1 MKEIEKISGFLAK
14 QDAALIEEVNNL
26 MLNDKYPYDDLL
38 KNIDKFFS
46 MQKGDGDIL
55 PNLCVN
61 LGAYHNQDGLV
72 AMQGLLSKAAK
83 IDNTHL
89 GRFVEGEKRV
99 IDVWRDKEGL
109 KVHSIAD
116 EKVLSKLRS
125 MGEIAKNIASLNQ
138 HIEKEMTHYATEV
151 LSIIAQEP
159 PEKQA
164 EEIMELTK
172 GVAEKF
178 SMLPEKDILSKS
190 KALAKDI
197 IAAQGKKDDVFYS
210 IKEGCKWMFNK
221 LTFGLTEKTASQ
233 KIDSIFKE
241 LEKNKIIDV
250 QRSQENKMV
259 SSILDGGFDKNKEKT
274 SQKNIHLNVD
284 EAFKNAKDA
293 AKSVI
298 LSKEVKEVKAILG
311 DFIDV
316 GEDVS
321 EKKSSF
327 AKKIAAERNKPDTKE
342 RSG

>member
-1 MKEIEKISGFLAK
+1 MKEIDKISEYLAK
-14 QDAALIEEVNNL
+14 QDASLIEEVNNL

-38 KNIDKFFS
+38 KNVDKFFS
-46 MQKGDGDIL
+46 MQKGDEDVL
-55 PNLCVN
+55 PSLCVK
-61 LGAYHNQDGLV
+61 LGEYHNQDGLV

-83 IDNTHL
+83 IDNAHL
-89 GRFVEGEKRV
+89 GRFEGEKRV
-99 IDVWRDKEGL
+99 IDVWRDEKGL
-109 KVHSIAD
+109 KVHSITD
-116 EKVLSKLRS
+116 EKVLLKLKS

-178 SMLPEKDILSKS
+178 SMLPEKDILSQS

-210 IKEGCKWMFNK
+210 IKEGCKWMLNK

-241 LEKNKIIDV
+241 LGKNKIIDV
-250 QRSQENKMV
+250 QRSQENNMV
-259 SSILDGGFDKNKEKT
+259 SDVLDDVFGENKKKIN
-274 SQKNIHLNVD
+274 QKNINLNVD

-293 AKSVI
+293 AKSDIV
-298 LSKEVKEVKAILG
+298 SNEVKEVKAMLV
-311 DFIDV
+311 DFLDV
-316 GEDVS
+316 GEEVS
-321 EKKSSF
+321 GKKSSF
-327 AKKIAAERNKPDTKE
+327 AKRISEKRRNPDTKE
-342 RSG
+342 RSS